1 MSTAPGDF
9 WNRTIL
15 FSAFGSPA
23 FFPHYWTQQFPFKT
37 LSLLFIS
44 RISLRG
50 IVMRIHV
57 RAAIRVLVMGSV
69 CFAALPQLGNSQEKV
84 ITTDEL
90 AKQADVV
97 AVGKVTSMKSEWNSD
112 KTRIYTRVT
121 IGVDE
126 YLKGGSGGSIE
137 VLVPGGEI
145 GRVGELYT
153 HMPKFKKDEDVV
165 LFAEKDKKG
174 RYRVA
179 GGSEGKYNVK
189 KDERTGERIV
199 SNRTTLETFTKE
211 IRKAVSE

>member
-1 MSTAPGDF
+1 M
-9 WNRTIL
+9 
-15 FSAFGSPA
+15 
-23 FFPHYWTQQFPFKT
+23 K
-37 LSLLFIS
+37 
-44 RISLRG
+44 
-50 IVMRIHV
+50 IHM

-69 CFAALPQLGNSQEKV
+69 CFAALPQLGNCQEKV

-126 YLKGGSGGSIE
+126 YLKGGSGGSID

-165 LFAEKDKKG
+165 VFAEKDRQG

-199 SNRTTLETFTKE
+199 SNRKTLETLTEE